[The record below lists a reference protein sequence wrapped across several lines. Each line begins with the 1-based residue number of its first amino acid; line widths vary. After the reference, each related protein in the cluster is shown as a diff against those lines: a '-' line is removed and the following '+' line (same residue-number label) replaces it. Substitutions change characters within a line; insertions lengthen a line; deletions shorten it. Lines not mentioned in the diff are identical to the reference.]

1 MNFDLTT
8 EQEEIRRTTR
18 AFAEAEIAPIAARID
33 DEASFP
39 KATVTKLGEMGLLGM
54 NIPAE
59 YGGPGADFVSL
70 ALATQEIS
78 RACASHGVV
87 MSSMNGLVCWPLLTY
102 ASEAHKR
109 RYLPE
114 LAQGRLLGAFCLSE
128 PGSGSDAAGLQTTA
142 RADGADYVLNGS
154 KAWASNGGEA
164 GVFVVF
170 VRTDA
175 TQKQKGISCLVVD
188 RDTPGLTVGRKER
201 TMGIRGSSTVQV
213 HFEDARVS
221 RDRLVGAPGQG
232 FPIALATLDSGRFGI
247 GAQAAGIAMACLEEA
262 AAYAGQR
269 EAFGELIGHFQSIRA
284 ILADVATNIEATR
297 WLTLHAAWLRDH
309 GRPAG
314 TAGSMAKLFASRT
327 AVAAADANVQVHGGA
342 GYTRDFP
349 AERHYR
355 DAKILEIYEGTTQIQ
370 QMVIADSLLG
380 RHR

>member
-1 MNFDLTT
+1 MLHDEPQPLAFDAGNPMNFDLTT

-128 PGSGSDAAGLQTTA
+128 PGSGSDA
-142 RADGADYVLNGS
+142 
-154 KAWASNGGEA
+154 
-164 GVFVVF
+164 
-170 VRTDA
+170 
-175 TQKQKGISCLVVD
+175 
-188 RDTPGLTVGRKER
+188 
-201 TMGIRGSSTVQV
+201 
-213 HFEDARVS
+213 
-221 RDRLVGAPGQG
+221 
-232 FPIALATLDSGRFGI
+232 
-247 GAQAAGIAMACLEEA
+247 
-262 AAYAGQR
+262 
-269 EAFGELIGHFQSIRA
+269 
-284 ILADVATNIEATR
+284 
-297 WLTLHAAWLRDH
+297 
-309 GRPAG
+309 
-314 TAGSMAKLFASRT
+314 
-327 AVAAADANVQVHGGA
+327 
-342 GYTRDFP
+342 
-349 AERHYR
+349 
-355 DAKILEIYEGTTQIQ
+355 
-370 QMVIADSLLG
+370 
-380 RHR
+380 